1 MSELRTQLINAAR
14 LSFNSGHWL
23 LTARLCE
30 ALAELEMEAAIADVN
45 PPDVAW
51 NGRTVAVPLQ
61 ERPGPRHPN
70 EQEARCKECGR
81 LAYVEMHALGIN
93 PGSPRLVPGLARH
106 ADPGVDVDHRVRIK
120 A

>member
-45 PPDVAW
+45 PPDAAW
-51 NGRTVAVPLQ
+51 NGRTVAIPLQ
-61 ERPGPRHPN
+61 PRTGARLRDEH
-70 EQEARCKECGR
+70 EARCKECGR
-81 LAYVEMHALGIN
+81 LAYVVMHNVGIS
-93 PGSPRLVPGLARH
+93 PGDAATLPGLARH
-106 ADPGVDVDHRVRIK
+106 ADPTADVDHRVRLR